1 MSHLV
6 HFFVLLYLVIPLNY
20 RRCWPLFEAIEFILH
35 HYSCRIQVV
44 LFSWS
49 LLAFVSQ
56 VGQSCPWLLCLG
68 LSLNFFMRSRQFPC
82 FYLDALSWMIFFLG
96 LLLLLLTF
104 NWSFL
109 FLTGFASLEIVSSL
123 IFCEAFIFL

>member
-1 MSHLV
+1 MSHLA
-6 HFFVLLYLVIPLNY
+6 HSFVFLYLVIPLNY
-20 RRCWPLFEAIEFILH
+20 RRCWPLFEAIEFILR

-68 LSLNFFMRSRQFPC
+68 LSLNFFMRSHQSPC
-82 FYLDALSWMIFFLG
+82 FCLNALSWMIFFVG
-96 LLLLLLTF
+96 LLLLFLTF
-104 NWSFL
+104 NWFFL
-109 FLTGFASLEIVSSL
+109 FLTGFASLGIVSSL
-123 IFCEAFIFL
+123 IFYEAFIFL